1 MFGRTLITMHY
12 KRKFLNNKLVKVQSI
27 IHQRKIRQVLQ
38 LYQNQI
44 KKYLMEILLNQLV
57 KMCQTMKVKPNITY
71 TIMLLMTVLMIWAH
85 LKLAIVWWYSQYM
98 KTKKITRENLILFKV
113 LLLIAFYKSKFPFRY
128 LTIKTKLK
136 I

>member
-1 MFGRTLITMHY
+1 
-12 KRKFLNNKLVKVQSI
+12 VKVQSI

-71 TIMLLMTVLMIWAH
+71 TIMLLMTVLMI
-85 LKLAIVWWYSQYM
+85 
-98 KTKKITRENLILFKV
+98 
-113 LLLIAFYKSKFPFRY
+113 
-128 LTIKTKLK
+128 
-136 I
+136 